1 MLQVIGA
8 SFESNLYITEEWST
22 PKKKDLRMFAK
33 KKEERNIK
41 LKIKKD
47 SELVLVFK
55 LEIWMRWDQS
65 FPEKKKI

>member
-1 MLQVIGA
+1 
-8 SFESNLYITEEWST
+8 
-22 PKKKDLRMFAK
+22 MFAK

-55 LEIWMRWDQS
+55 LEI
-65 FPEKKKI
+65 